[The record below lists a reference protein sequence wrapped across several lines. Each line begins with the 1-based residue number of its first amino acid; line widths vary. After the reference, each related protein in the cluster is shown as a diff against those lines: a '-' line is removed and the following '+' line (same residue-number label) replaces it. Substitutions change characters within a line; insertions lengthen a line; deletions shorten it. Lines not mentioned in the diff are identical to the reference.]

1 MRSRKIFEKMITG
14 RWIFSVIAGVF
25 CLSGVAEAATLTVG
39 TCPGAGFST
48 VQAAVNAAKS
58 GDIVNVCPGSYPE
71 QVSIDKT
78 LTVKDKSSKIVTD
91 AAPVDTQEQWEKLS
105 PQLREHL
112 EVMRKMMGEQH

>member
-1 MRSRKIFEKMITG
+1 MADAWCAFSLWATWRATMRSRNIFERMFAV

-39 TCPGAGFST
+39 TCPGGGFST

-78 LTVKDKSSKIVTD
+78 LTVKGIAVG
-91 AAPVDTQEQWEKLS
+91 TQD
-105 PQLREHL
+105 
-112 EVMRKMMGEQH
+112 

>member
-1 MRSRKIFEKMITG
+1 MRSRKIFGKRITG

-48 VQAAVNAAKS
+48 VQAAVDAAKS

-78 LTVKDKSSKIVTD
+78 LTVKGIAVG
-91 AAPVDTQEQWEKLS
+91 TQDRPLFSLPLAGSLQTLLIRS
-105 PQLREHL
+105 ADC
-112 EVMRKMMGEQH
+112 RK